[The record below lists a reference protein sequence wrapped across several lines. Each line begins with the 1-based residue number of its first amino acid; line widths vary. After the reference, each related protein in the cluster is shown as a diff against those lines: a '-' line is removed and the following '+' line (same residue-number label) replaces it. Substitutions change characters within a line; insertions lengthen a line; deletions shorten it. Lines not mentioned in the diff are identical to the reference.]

1 MSTLVITLLRFGL
14 LALLWI
20 FVLVVVVTI
29 RHDVFGQHVQ
39 RRKSGSPARRSER
52 NTSPAPN
59 SAHRTTSSL
68 VVTAG
73 PLAGTT
79 LPLNNSTIT
88 VGRSPDCTLVL
99 DDGFA
104 SSRHARLVNQGG
116 DWYIE
121 DLNSTNGTFIGEKK
135 IEQPTQLTPGLAVTI
150 GKTRMELR

>member
-20 FVLVVVVTI
+20 FVMVVVVTV
-29 RHDVFGQHVQ
+29 RNDVFGQRVQ
-39 RRKSGSPARRSER
+39 RRKSAA
-52 NTSPAPN
+52 PAPHPVHH
-59 SAHRTTSSL
+59 SAPASNAAGNTVSSL

-104 SSRHARLVNQGG
+104 SSRHARLVYQNG

-121 DLNSTNGTFIGEKK
+121 DLDSTNGTYVGKQRIN
-135 IEQPTQLTPGLAVTI
+135 QPTRLTPGLAVTI
-150 GKTRMELR
+150 GKTKMELR